1 MTGDCVMD
9 ASVAEMERTRT
20 TKDTKKTKDVKEN
33 QVYEEQKN
41 CAFIC

>member
-20 TKDTKKTKDVKEN
+20 TKDTKKTKYVKEN
-33 QVYEEQKN
+33 RGYEEYRK
-41 CAFIC
+41 CALLY